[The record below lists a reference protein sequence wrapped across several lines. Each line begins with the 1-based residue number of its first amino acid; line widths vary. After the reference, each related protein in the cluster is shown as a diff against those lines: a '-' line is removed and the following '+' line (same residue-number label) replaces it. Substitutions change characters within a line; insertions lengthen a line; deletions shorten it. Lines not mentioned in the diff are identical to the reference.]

1 MMLLSF
7 VLVTVLLVVLPFVP
21 CFLEAL
27 WGKDNKPTPITDH
40 QLIDLRDDPERIWNL
55 IDLNPPKHFKFIESG
70 SFANE
75 HVETLYCTSHVDL
88 NHTERLWELHV
99 RGDLHVQSPLA
110 VAWWLTARNLVI
122 AAKVEAVG
130 KIQAIENLKVLSPMQ
145 FHQLQAG
152 VVDIGE
158 TGSLLR
164 YQFELPA
171 ERTRQVLHGAWN
183 VPAKTEMHGDFIIH
197 GDVTLEE
204 GSVLHGSLKVWGH
217 LTAKAAAQIS
227 GNVFVTKSA
236 VFEKGTAIGGVVVV
250 EEELLCQGENVFGSV
265 IQPTMVVAET
275 MTIAGS
281 ARVYGTLKA
290 WQRGEISIDKHPH
303 VHSSHPIE
311 QTWIQSD

>member
-1 MMLLSF
+1 MILLGF
-7 VLVTVLLVVLPFVP
+7 ILFTVLLVMLPFVP

-55 IDLNPPKHFKFIESG
+55 IDLNPPKHFRLIE
-70 SFANE
+70 AE
-75 HVETLYCTSHVDL
+75 PLAREQVETLYCPSHINL

-110 VAWWLTARNLVI
+110 VAWWLTARNLVVT
-122 AAKVEAVG
+122 AEVEAVG
-130 KIQAIENLKVLSPMQ
+130 KIQAVENLKILSSMQ
-145 FHQLQAG
+145 FHQLQGG

-158 TGSLLR
+158 TGSILR
-164 YQFELPA
+164 YQFELPSV
-171 ERTRQVLHGAWN
+171 RNRQVLHGAWSI
-183 VPAKTEMHGDFIIH
+183 PAKAEMHGDFIIH
-197 GDVTLEE
+197 GDVVLEE
-204 GSVLHGSLKVWGH
+204 GAILHGSLKVWGS
-217 LTAKAAAQIS
+217 LALKVSAQIS

-236 VFEKGTAIGGVVVV
+236 VLEEGTAIGGVVVV
-250 EEELLCQGENVFGSV
+250 EEKLLCRGGNVFGSV

-275 MTIAGS
+275 MTIAGGV
-281 ARVYGTLKA
+281 RVYGTLKA
-290 WQRGEISIDKHPH
+290 WQRGEINIDKHLH

>member
-1 MMLLSF
+1 MMLLGL
-7 VLVTVLLVVLPFVP
+7 VLLTVLLVVLPFVP

-27 WGKDNKPTPITDH
+27 WGKDNKPTPIMDH
-40 QLIDLRDDPERIWNL
+40 QLIDLRDDPERIWSL
-55 IDLNPPKHFKFIESG
+55 IDLSPPKHFKLIEAESL
-70 SFANE
+70 ARE
-75 HVETLYCTSHVDL
+75 QVETLYCPGHIDL

-130 KIQAIENLKVLSPMQ
+130 KIQAVENLKILSSMQ

-164 YQFELPA
+164 YQFELPTL
-171 ERTRQVLHGAWN
+171 RTRQVFHGAWN
-183 VPAKTEMHGDFIIH
+183 IPAKTEMHGDFIIH
-197 GDVTLEE
+197 GDVVLEE
-204 GSVLHGSLKVWGH
+204 GSVLHGSLKVWGN
-217 LTAKAAAQIS
+217 LLLKGAAQIS

-236 VFEKGTAIGGVVVV
+236 ILELGTAIGGVLVV
-250 EEELLCQGENVFGSV
+250 EENLRCHGGNVFGSV

-275 MTIAGS
+275 MTIAGGV
-281 ARVYGTLKA
+281 RVYGTLKA

-303 VHSSHPIE
+303 VYSSHPIE
-311 QTWIQSD
+311 QT